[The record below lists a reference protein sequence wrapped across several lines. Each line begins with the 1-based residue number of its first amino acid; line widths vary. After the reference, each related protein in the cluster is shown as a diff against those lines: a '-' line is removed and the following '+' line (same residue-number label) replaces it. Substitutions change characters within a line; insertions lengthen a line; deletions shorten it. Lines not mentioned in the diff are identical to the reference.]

1 MVMYIKLIR
10 VNIDKLY
17 SNVCLFIWIFY
28 IMVLLHIF
36 LYIQK
41 IVLGQELDLFII
53 TNYISLFY
61 SILMK

>member
-10 VNIDKLY
+10 VNIDELY

>member
-10 VNIDKLY
+10 MNIDKLY

-53 TNYISLFY
+53 TNYIILFY

>member
-10 VNIDKLY
+10 MNVDKLY

>member
-1 MVMYIKLIR
+1 MVVYIKLIR